1 MTVPGNFSDSDFLRH
16 DLAAK
21 NAPVIDL
28 DFRIEID
35 RTEDKRND
43 DERFLLQFFGACVLM
58 IGLTTVVPAVWH
70 WIVISQSDTFQ
81 AVPRWAWL
89 LGFAGGLHCLYAFY
103 VSQIEDY
110 SALQSLAAFLLVV
123 TCVYGFLGI
132 ALWLGDNNGVIARF
146 LQVAAVHETRAAA
159 WCGVMFGVSALG
171 CYLFGREAVIWRRRI
186 YGKHG

>member
-1 MTVPGNFSDSDFLRH
+1 MTEPGNSGDFDLIQHESGADSV
-16 DLAAK
+16 
-21 NAPVIDL
+21 PTIDL

-35 RTEDKRND
+35 RTEDKRSD
-43 DERFLLQFFGACVLM
+43 DDRFLLRFFGACVLM

-70 WIVISQSDTFQ
+70 WINISQGDTFQ
-81 AVPRWAWL
+81 VVPRWAWF
-89 LGFAGGLHCLYAFY
+89 LGFAGGLHCLYAFF

-123 TCVYGFLGI
+123 TCVYGFFGI
-132 ALWLGDNNGVIARF
+132 ALWLGDNNGVVSRF
-146 LQVAAVHETRAAA
+146 LQVSSVHETRAAA

-186 YGKHG
+186 YGKQG